1 MFCNHS
7 QLLFLTC
14 FFHSGLLLTD
24 ADTYAIAGGV
34 YDGTWGFNGL
44 LCAMCLGGLF
54 LVVNWPA
61 TVAAVLSS
69 FLSTVTLN
77 VLIPLFA
84 QVGYIAISELKVIQ
98 FVMLIR
104 NKLIYTAFLQLI
116 WLKTSDSNI
125 PCLRENIS
133 AGTSVG
139 GTRMV

>member
-7 QLLFLTC
+7 TLSFLVC

-24 ADTYAIAGGV
+24 AETYANAGGV

-44 LCAMCLGGLF
+44 LSAMCLGGLF

-69 FLSTVTLN
+69 FLSAVTLN

-84 QVGYIAISELKVIQ
+84 QVGYITISQLNVIH
-98 FVMLIR
+98 FFMLIR
-104 NKLIYTAFLQLI
+104 NKLIYTAYLQLI
-116 WLKTSDSNI
+116 WLKT
-125 PCLRENIS
+125 PCLREYFGQNL
-133 AGTSVG
+133 G
-139 GTRMV
+139 GRYTDGLI

>member
-7 QLLFLTC
+7 QLLFLRC
-14 FFHSGLLLTD
+14 FFHPGLLLTD

-44 LCAMCLGGLF
+44 LSAMCLGGLF

-84 QVGYIAISELKVIQ
+84 QVGYIVISQLNVIH
-98 FVMLIR
+98 FSMLIR
-104 NKLIYTAFLQLI
+104 NKLIYAACLQLI
-116 WLKTSDSNI
+116 WLRNI
-125 PCLRENIS
+125 RI
-133 AGTSVG
+133 
-139 GTRMV
+139 

>member
-1 MFCNHS
+1 MFCNHN

-44 LCAMCLGGLF
+44 LSAMCLGGLF

-69 FLSTVTLN
+69 FLSTVILN
-77 VLIPLFA
+77 VLTPLFA
-84 QVGYIAISELKVIQ
+84 QVGYIAIFQLIVIH
-98 FVMLIR
+98 FIMLIR
-104 NKLIYTAFLQLI
+104 NKLIYTEYLQLI
-116 WLKTSDSNI
+116 WLKNI
-125 PCLRENIS
+125 RL
-133 AGTSVG
+133 
-139 GTRMV
+139 